1 MDVGGERDGRDRAV
15 STISLRVGFHMRAL
29 LVLAALPL
37 ILAAQRQQAAAPA
50 PDSKAI
56 YIREHYTKREVLIPM
71 RDGVKLFTSI
81 YEPKDRAQKYPVMF
95 LRTPYTV
102 GPYGSENYRSSLGPA
117 SEKFMREGFIF
128 AYQDVRG
135 KGKSEGTYANVRPH
149 NPEKR
154 TPKDIDEASDT
165 YDSIEWL
172 VKNLATNGSVG
183 MYGISYPGFYAAMGA
198 IDSHPALK
206 ATSPQAPVLNWFL
219 GDDFRHNGV
228 LFLAHAFNFMG
239 AFGRPRNADGNAAW
253 RSFDMGTPDGYDF
266 HLRTGALANYDEKY
280 FKGQIEFWKELMEN
294 DTYNAFWK
302 ARDPRPY
309 VKNVKPAMMTVGGWF
324 DAEDVFGP
332 LRLYEAAEKQSPG
345 AVNILVEGPWSHGG
359 WARSD
364 GSKLGNVNFG
374 QNTSKFYQD
383 EIEYPFFL
391 FYLKGKGEGAKLPE
405 AYVFETGR
413 NEWNKF
419 DAWPPKEAKAKTLYF
434 HPAGKLDLN
443 APVAGADSFDEY
455 LSDPKKPVPFTPYIT
470 NRMDYNYMTDDQRF
484 AAGRPDVL
492 VYETEPLEEDFRIAG
507 PLKATLHVST
517 TGTDSDWVVKL
528 VDVFPGDAGATMGG
542 YQMLVRGEPFRGK
555 FRKGFDK
562 PEAFVPGRMEKVE
575 FELPDVLHSFRRGH
589 RIMVQV
595 QSSWYPLADR
605 NPQKFMRINEAKSE
619 DYVKATQRVYR
630 TPQAASSVTVLT
642 LQ

>member
-1 MDVGGERDGRDRAV
+1 MK
-15 STISLRVGFHMRAL
+15 TL

-37 ILAAQRQQAAAPA
+37 ILPAQPRQQPAAPA
-50 PDSKAI
+50 AGSPAS
-56 YIREHYTKREVLIPM
+56 YIREHYTKREVLIAM
-71 RDGVKLFTSI
+71 RDGVKLFTSV
-81 YEPKDRAQKYPVMF
+81 YQPKDHVQAYPVML

-102 GPYGSENYRSSLGPA
+102 SPYGSENYRGSLGPA

-128 AYQDVRG
+128 VYQDVRG
-135 KGKSEGTYANVRPH
+135 KGKSEGTYMNVRPH
-149 NPEKR
+149 NPDKR
-154 TPKDIDEASDT
+154 TPVEIDEASDT
-165 YDSIEWL
+165 YDTIDWL
-172 VKNLATNGSVG
+172 VKHLPNNNGNFG

-206 ATSPQAPVLNWFL
+206 ATSPQAPVLNWFI

-239 AFGRPRNADGNAAW
+239 AFGRPRTPDGNAAW
-253 RSFDMGTPDGYDF
+253 RQFDMGTPDGYDF

-302 ARDPRPY
+302 ARDARPY

-345 AVNILVEGPWSHGG
+345 ATNILVEGPWSHGG
-359 WARSD
+359 WARTD

-391 FYLKGKGEGAKLPE
+391 FHLKGKGEGGKLPE

-419 DAWPPKEAKAKTLYF
+419 DAWPPKETKPKTLYF
-434 HPAGKLDLN
+434 QASGKLAMS
-443 APVAGADSFDEY
+443 APAASAEAFDEY
-455 LSDPKKPVPFTPYIT
+455 VSDPNKPVPFTPYIT
-470 NRMDYNYMTDDQRF
+470 NGMDYNYMTGDQRF

-492 VYETEPLEEDFRIAG
+492 VYETDPLDDDFRVAG
-507 PLKATLHVST
+507 PLKATLYVST

-528 VDVFPGDAGATMGG
+528 VDMFPGDAPSPMGG

-562 PEAFVPGRMEKVE
+562 PEAFTPGRVEKVE
-575 FELPDVLHSFRRGH
+575 FELPDVMHTFRRGH

-595 QSSWYPLADR
+595 QSSWYPLTDR
-605 NPQKFMRINEAKSE
+605 NPQKFMPIHEAKST
-619 DYVKATQRVYR
+619 DYVKATQRVHR
-630 TPQAASSVTVLT
+630 SPQAPSSLTVLT